1 MVGARNWVFRHEIT
15 ERTSPPPKPDEKP
28 LPTGMYISQHAS
40 SHLLNL
46 YTGTYTRDV
55 TQTEVSLFRFSALT
69 FNAHKIH
76 YSRDWCQNVEGHRDL
91 VVHGPLNLINIL
103 DLYRDTNE
111 RSSPE
116 AVPKSISYRAM
127 SPLYVGEKYRIVLE
141 KDSDTKDRERPRWK
155 AEIGD
160 SYGKTG
166 MKATITE

>member
-1 MVGARNWVFRHEIT
+1 
-15 ERTSPPPKPDEKP
+15 
-28 LPTGMYISQHAS
+28 LPSGVYSNKAVYLTMLMRS
-40 SHLLNL
+40 
-46 YTGTYTRDV
+46 TGTYTRDI

-103 DLYRDTNE
+103 DLYRDNND
-111 RSSPE
+111 RSSSE
-116 AVPKSISYRAM
+116 AVPKSVSYRAM

-141 KDSDTKDRERPRWK
+141 KDSDGKDGERPRWK

-160 SYGKTG
+160 SFGKTG